1 MISVTGASGQVGRP
15 IGARVLAEGAP
26 MRALTRSPATAGL
39 PAGAEVAPGRGAP
52 ARPAS
57 PSAS

>member
-1 MISVTGASGQVGRP
+1 MILVTGASGQVGRHLV
-15 IGARVLAEGAP
+15 ARLLAEGAP

-52 ARPAS
+52 ARLAG